1 MSNIKIKQVK
11 SSIGG
16 TKIQHDTL
24 KTLGL
29 GKIGSEL
36 VKPHRPEFRGMLRT
50 VSHLVTVEEVK

>member
-1 MSNIKIKQVK
+1 MSSIKIKQIK

-16 TKIQHDTL
+16 TKIQHDAL

-29 GKIGSEL
+29 GKIGSES
-36 VKPHRPEFRGMLRT
+36 VKPDRPEFRGMLRT

>member
-1 MSNIKIKQVK
+1 MSSIKIKQIK

-29 GKIGSEL
+29 GKIGSEIGRAH
-36 VKPHRPEFRGMLRT
+36 V
-50 VSHLVTVEEVK
+50 